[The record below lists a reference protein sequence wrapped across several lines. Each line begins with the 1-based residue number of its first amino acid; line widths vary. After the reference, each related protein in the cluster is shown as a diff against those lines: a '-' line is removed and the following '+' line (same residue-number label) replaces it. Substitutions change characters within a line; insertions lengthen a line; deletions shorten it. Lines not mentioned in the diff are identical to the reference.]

1 MLDSIAN
8 AGQYVVTLLATKAIQ
23 GLFSRN
29 EGRRTIL
36 SIELLPYRIQ
46 VIPMY
51 LIGWKGINATRIP
64 DFFSLPFTQA
74 FWFPFCLS
82 LITSQRYLNR
92 SNGERR
98 VGDVYNILFVCSL
111 WICVQAKM
119 SSYASQKM

>member
-64 DFFSLPFTQA
+64 DFFSSSFHTGILVSF
-74 FWFPFCLS
+74 
-82 LITSQRYLNR
+82 
-92 SNGERR
+92 
-98 VGDVYNILFVCSL
+98 LFVLNHFTEIS
-111 WICVQAKM
+111 
-119 SSYASQKM
+119 